1 MNSQQYI
8 IHEIMDLVSVLQV
21 LPLKDKHEQL
31 ELIKSTLL
39 EYPSK
44 VNTPISNYHIS
55 MARNYL
61 DNGVFDAFNSSLE
74 LALSFID

>member
-8 IHEIMDLVSVLQV
+8 IHEIIDLVSVLLV

-61 DNGVFDAFNSSLE
+61 DNGFFDAFNSSLE